1 MPNKSQSNAQTPCI
15 CQQLVYFD
23 MLLCSPC
30 KRADMRNFNPHSL
43 ASGVHVRPL
52 SPLSSSRCFALFSVF
67 FFNILVC
74 SVSEWAAVS
83 FWLPVR
89 VSRSLQ
95 SLVEAAAT
103 HTHTHSLSAAHSHA
117 HYLAHSLTRA
127 HWLSPLLELQISWH
141 CLALIKLRV

>member
-67 FFNILVC
+67 FLIFW
-74 SVSEWAAVS
+74 SVL
-83 FWLPVR
+83 FLNGLPFRFGCQFESVAR
-89 VSRSLQ
+89 CSRSSRL
-95 SLVEAAAT
+95 LPHT
-103 HTHTHSLSAAHSHA
+103 HTHTLSL
-117 HYLAHSLTRA
+117 LLTRTRTISLTRSPA
-127 HWLSPLLELQISWH
+127 HTG
-141 CLALIKLRV
+141 

>member
-67 FFNILVC
+67 LLIFW
-74 SVSEWAAVS
+74 SVL
-83 FWLPVR
+83 FLNGLPFRFGCQFESVAR
-89 VSRSLQ
+89 CSRSSRL
-95 SLVEAAAT
+95 LLP
-103 HTHTHSLSAAHSHA
+103 HTHTLSLSAAHSHA